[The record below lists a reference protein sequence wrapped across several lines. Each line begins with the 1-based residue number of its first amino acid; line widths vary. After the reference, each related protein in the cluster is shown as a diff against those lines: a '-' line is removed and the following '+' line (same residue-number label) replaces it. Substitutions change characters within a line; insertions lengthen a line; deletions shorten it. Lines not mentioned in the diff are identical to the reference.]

1 MNDTLREYL
10 RDKEDKLRQEHIR
23 KRELEDMQFRNEPVP
38 TTERGKLWKEY
49 NELFIQLRREDE
61 DNHIESAHR
70 TQDEI
75 YRKFVTDTVEGRFRN
90 QEDICAMALLMK
102 LNVVDF
108 DKPNHWWYA

>member
-10 RDKEDKLRQEHIR
+10 RDKEDKMRQDRIR
-23 KRELEDMQFRNEPVP
+23 KRKREDAAFRDSPVP

-49 NELFIQLRREDE
+49 NDLFRQLRREDE
-61 DNHIESAHR
+61 DNHTESAHR

-75 YRKFVTDTVEGRFRN
+75 YRKFITDTVEGKFLT
-90 QEDICAMALLMK
+90 QEDIRAMALLMK

-108 DKPNHWWYA
+108 DKPNRWWYA